1 MRGQHGT
8 GADIKTAASLGT
20 MAILFA
26 VFLVRFCGAESPAAD
41 TSKSLVDAKT
51 ARTALV
57 KSFRT
62 NVEYS
67 REWLEAKDYR
77 SLKQSADSL
86 VILSEAIGR
95 YAPAPADG
103 KMDAL
108 RRATGDLGQ
117 AATDSK
123 TEEAEAALAKIGEQL
138 TAIESEA
145 VADAPAPVRK
155 TSAGFTPLMHLIDGT
170 FTDARMALAVGDSET
185 AKSNAAVLTELGQ
198 YLAVDRNGAQ
208 WREQAGDLVK
218 AASEIAVSKTNDP
231 KALREDFHLL
241 YANCEACH
249 HRR

>member
-1 MRGQHGT
+1 MRGQRWA
-8 GADIKTAASLGT
+8 GADNQTAASLGT
-20 MAILFA
+20 MAILIA
-26 VFLVRFCGAESPAAD
+26 VFLGRFCGAESPAAD

-51 ARTALV
+51 VRAALV

-67 REWLEAKDYR
+67 REWLAAKDYR

-86 VILSEAIGR
+86 VILSEEIER
-95 YAPAPADG
+95 YSPAAADV

-108 RRATGDLGQ
+108 RRRTSDLGQ
-117 AATDSK
+117 AANDSK
-123 TEEAEAALAKIGEQL
+123 ADEAESALAKIGEQL
-138 TAIESEA
+138 TAIESEG
-145 VADAPAPVRK
+145 VVDPPTPVRK

-170 FTDARMALAVGDSET
+170 FTDARLALAGGDSET
-185 AKSNAAVLTELGQ
+185 AKLNAVVLAELGR
-198 YLAVDRNGAQ
+198 YLAIDRNGDQ
-208 WREQAGDLVK
+208 WREQSGDLVK

-231 KALREDFHLL
+231 IALREDFHSL